1 MPSMK
6 AGYSRSVSRGSGSSR
21 KYSFNVPAMALM
33 SMSLSITRMS
43 LVSAGQT
50 DTRGV
55 NKRTAAV
62 CDPSRG
68 VRADGRKLELLN
80 ENSRALSCWCVVRWL
95 TEGDVMGESL
105 TGVKCSF
112 ESLDIS
118 GHP

>member
-6 AGYSRSVSRGSGSSR
+6 AGYSRSVSRGSGSSL

-55 NKRTAAV
+55 HTAQLKKA
-62 CDPSRG
+62 
-68 VRADGRKLELLN
+68 
-80 ENSRALSCWCVVRWL
+80 SCAGL
-95 TEGDVMGESL
+95 TGGNVIGGSL

-112 ESLDIS
+112 EGLDIC

>member
-6 AGYSRSVSRGSGSSR
+6 AGYRRSVSRGSGSSR

-55 NKRTAAV
+55 NTLQFAKVNNRTAAL
-62 CDPSRG
+62 CDPSSEL
-68 VRADGRKLELLN
+68 RKRLELLQN
-80 ENSRALSCWCVVRWL
+80 EKSCLLCCWCVV
-95 TEGDVMGESL
+95 
-105 TGVKCSF
+105 CSMR
-112 ESLDIS
+112 
-118 GHP
+118 